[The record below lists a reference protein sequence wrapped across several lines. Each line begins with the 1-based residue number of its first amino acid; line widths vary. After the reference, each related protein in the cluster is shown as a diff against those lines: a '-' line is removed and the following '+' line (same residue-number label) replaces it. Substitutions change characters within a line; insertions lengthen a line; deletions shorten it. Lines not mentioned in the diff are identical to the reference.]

1 MRQQTRKDH
10 LNKKKET
17 KESIKE
23 TKLKNQSTKVNH
35 CQNANLKNISK
46 KQGIITCLAVTYKVY

>member
-35 CQNANLKNISK
+35 CQNANLKE
-46 KQGIITCLAVTYKVY
+46 